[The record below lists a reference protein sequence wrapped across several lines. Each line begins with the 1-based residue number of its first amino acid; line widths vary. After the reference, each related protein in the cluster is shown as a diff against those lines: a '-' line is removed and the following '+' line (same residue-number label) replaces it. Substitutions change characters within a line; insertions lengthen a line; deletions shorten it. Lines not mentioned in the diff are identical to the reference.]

1 MRRLSLREDHRPNG
15 TEADDPDRDYQ
26 ILPHGDSSLWCI
38 GMSRDAPACHRVA
51 QRCATMHAALTFMT
65 MQRLCQ
71 TTGRCGTSK
80 NARMRSVAAVAAGWR
95 TEGDEDLVS
104 TSRQVSACRHGLD
117 KRCPVVLSVLEG
129 LRASGQGER
138 WLELPL
144 MPFPW
149 KGACSDPEF
158 QKEPWSCVT
167 HMSTMGCRRVGQ
179 MLVPVTFVGRSALGA
194 QRGGAGAGRRAHT
207 VCLAYPPGR
216 DLSPAFDRP
225 PRDVVVRRRVGRG
238 APPLP

>member
-1 MRRLSLREDHRPNG
+1 
-15 TEADDPDRDYQ
+15 
-26 ILPHGDSSLWCI
+26 
-38 GMSRDAPACHRVA
+38 
-51 QRCATMHAALTFMT
+51 

-71 TTGRCGTSK
+71 TTRRCGTSK

-104 TSRQVSACRHGLD
+104 TSRQLSACRHGLD

-158 QKEPWSCVT
+158 QKEPGSCVT
-167 HMSTMGCRRVGQ
+167 HMSTMGGRRVGQ

-194 QRGGAGAGRRAHT
+194 QRGGAGAGRRAHA

-216 DLSPAFDRP
+216 ELSPAFDRP
-225 PRDVVVRRRVGRG
+225 PPRRGRPQEGRKRCAPSPVDHGLRMPAKAGVLVLLPPHRRRYPTPER
-238 APPLP
+238 PPG